1 MKYIPLGDR
10 IIVRS
15 LTDLESATENA
26 SGIFIPD
33 SVAKPDQNEAIVVAM
48 GPGTYD
54 HKQEKYIPSELEVGD
69 RVVHSNLGTWKES
82 IVYEGES
89 CYVINESNI
98 LAYAERSKPDTPA
111 A

>member
-10 IIVRS
+10 IIVRQI
-15 LTDLESATENA
+15 TEAEAAEPNK
-26 SGIFIPD
+26 SGILLID
-33 SVAKPDQNEAIVVAM
+33 TSRTENEAIVVAI
-48 GPGTYD
+48 GEGIYD
-54 HKQEKYIPSELEVGD
+54 PKLEKHIPTELEIGD

-82 IVYEGES
+82 IRYDGQD

-98 LAYAERSKPDTPA
+98 LAYAERPQSNTPA